1 MEFVRFLA
9 SPRHSSS
16 KLGSALGSHINW
28 NLLVKRIGERI
39 MFNTKSAKFTIDKR
53 YFPRMVSLQQPSHF
67 FGKLLIV
74 AGLEDLNFTFYKIAV
89 HINSCLSDIEYD
101 AFDIGEFGILFC
113 FQRK

>member
-1 MEFVRFLA
+1 M
-9 SPRHSSS
+9 
-16 KLGSALGSHINW
+16 
-28 NLLVKRIGERI
+28 
-39 MFNTKSAKFTIDKR
+39 MFNSKSAKFTIDIR
-53 YFPRMVSLQQPSHF
+53 YFPRMISLQQSSHF

-101 AFDIGEFGILFC
+101 AFDIGEFGILFY